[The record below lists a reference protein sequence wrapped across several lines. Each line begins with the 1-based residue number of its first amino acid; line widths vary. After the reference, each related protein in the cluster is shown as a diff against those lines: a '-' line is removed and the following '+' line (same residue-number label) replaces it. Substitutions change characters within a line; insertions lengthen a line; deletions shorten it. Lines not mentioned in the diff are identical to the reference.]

1 MKNMDY
7 GKGYKYAHSFEGNF
21 AEQEYLP
28 ERIAGTPFYVPQ
40 NNAREVEIRKFLKDK
55 WKDKYGY

>member
-21 AEQEYLP
+21 ADQEYLP
-28 ERIAGTPFYVPQ
+28 DKIKNTRFYDPG
-40 NNAREVEIRKFLKDK
+40 NNARENELRRYLKEK
-55 WKDKYGY
+55 WGDKYGY